1 MAEYHP
7 NTIHARFV
15 GCDIN
20 ASYLGSVGVA
30 VYKLFDPWIRPAMGS
45 VGTNDDSA
53 GQRIVTLEI
62 FVNGFFNVSRHW
74 KRGTAVAGILKGT
87 IQVHV
92 MGRIFNGGGNT
103 EQLNKKYCY
112 LCQIKYT

>member
-1 MAEYHP
+1 MGEDHVYIVA
-7 NTIHARFV
+7 ARFV
-15 GCDIN
+15 GSHIDPTH
-20 ASYLGSVGVA
+20 LRSVGFA
-30 VYKLFDPWIRPAMGS
+30 VHKLFDPWIRPAMGS
-45 VGTNDDSA
+45 VGTNKDSA

-74 KRGTAVAGILKGT
+74 KRSTAAAGILKGT

-112 LCQIKYT
+112 LCQIK